1 MGWNL
6 TQDVEEYAAKAWA
19 LMAADP
25 VASTIGLSIIEAIRA
40 DVSYSNVPPVF
51 GWYEGEGGVVSGAIS
66 ITPFWPLLLSVTSE
80 ETLPELASELRA
92 WGVPLTEV
100 HGTTTTAPAFAS
112 AWIEDQPL
120 RADTTQRQGLY
131 RLGELA
137 APVGTPGRSRVVA
150 EDDVDLVARWSEDF
164 TRVAGGP
171 AQNQTTIARRF
182 VESGT
187 LCLWEIEAGEVV
199 SMAGWRLPAAGVS
212 RVGPVYTPP
221 EHRRHGYGTAVTAA
235 CTQDALDGGAESVVL
250 FTDLANPVSNSI
262 YQAIGYR
269 RVSDRVIMRFV
280 PID

>member
-25 VASTIGLSIIEAIRA
+25 DASTIGLTIIEAIRA
-40 DVSYSNVPPVF
+40 GVSYSNVPPVF
-51 GWYEGEGGVVSGAIS
+51 GWYEGEGGIVSGAIS
-66 ITPFWPLLLSVTSE
+66 ITPFWPLLLSVTPEDSI
-80 ETLPELASELRA
+80 PELARELRA

-100 HGTTTTAPAFAS
+100 HGTITTAPAFAS
-112 AWIEDQPL
+112 AWIEGQPL
-120 RADTTQRQGLY
+120 GADETLRQRLY

-137 APVGTPGRSRVVA
+137 VPVGTPGRSRIAA
-150 EDDVDLVARWSEDF
+150 EDDVELVARWSEDF
-164 TRVAGGP
+164 TLDAGGP
-171 AQNQTTIARRF
+171 AQNQTAIARRF
-182 VESGT
+182 VENRT
-187 LCLWEIEAGEVV
+187 LCLWEIDASEVV
-199 SMAGWRLPAAGVS
+199 AMAGWRLPAAGVS

-221 EHRRHGYGTAVTAA
+221 EHRRHGYGAAVTAA
-235 CTQDALDGGAESVVL
+235 CTQAALDGGAQSVVL

-262 YQAIGYR
+262 YQAIGYQ